1 MARIQ
6 RSGLGGL
13 MAGVTLLALVAVAQ
27 LGSGAA
33 FYLPGVPPVAYKR
46 NARVPL
52 YVNKIESTHT
62 QLAYEYYSLP
72 FCAPEKIEEES
83 ENLGEVLA
91 GDRMSN
97 SLYQLFTRANEYCK
111 VLCRAEYTADQGSAF
126 AEKIADDYTVDWMLD
141 NLPAAVRLY
150 AEDNRDD
157 VYYEREF
164 PLGFEDKATG
174 AKYLFN
180 HIRFTIKYN
189 PNEDEQGVRIV
200 GFEVEPFRC
209 VCECV
214 CTACQVAVSPCAPR
228 LTCTCVPHLQRQAQ
242 VRRCVGPGH
251 PVGDVQ
257 RCGARVAGHAQPAHR
272 PGWRSHLHLRR
283 QVGVVRRGVE
293 HALGPVQQDLQLRHR
308 DPLALHR
315 QLGAHRLLPHR
326 HDRHDPH
333 ARPVQGHR

>member
-1 MARIQ
+1 MARVQ
-6 RSGLGGL
+6 RNGLRGPMSGLAL
-13 MAGVTLLALVAVAQ
+13 LVLVVTAQ
-27 LGSGAA
+27 LGCAAA

-72 FCAPEKIEEES
+72 FCAPEKIQEES

-97 SLYQLFTRANEYCK
+97 SLYQLYTKANEYCK
-111 VLCRAEYTADQGSAF
+111 VLCRAEYTAQQGQAF
-126 AEKIADDYTVDWMLD
+126 AERIADEYTVDWMLD

-209 VCECV
+209 GRCLAGCV
-214 CTACQVAVSPCAPR
+214 VLC
-228 LTCTCVPHLQRQAQ
+228 
-242 VRRCVGPGH
+242 VRRSPGH
-251 PVGDVQ
+251 CPPPFPFAAAAASSTSTMV
-257 RCGARVAGHAQPAHR
+257 CGARTRSWRRAMTQSACPAT
-272 PGWRSHLHLRR
+272 WRASASTR
-283 QVGVVRRGVE
+283 
-293 HALGPVQQDLQLRHR
+293 A
-308 DPLALHR
+308 
-315 QLGAHRLLPHR
+315 
-326 HDRHDPH
+326 
-333 ARPVQGHR
+333 AR